1 MNIDPVTLAVVRG
14 ALEQIAE
21 EMDTALASSA
31 ISPVIADAWDRAS
44 GIFHPV
50 TGEVIAQGA
59 TGLPIFIFVMQSTV
73 QEVMK
78 SHPPESML
86 PGDVFIVND
95 PYRGGTHTMDVKFV
109 RPYFED
115 GKVAMFVANTGHW
128 PDVGGMTPGGF
139 TPVATDVYQEGL
151 RLPPV
156 RIYKAGV
163 LNQEL
168 LDVMLLNMRVSEDR
182 YGDLAAQINAL
193 DLGCKRLE
201 DLFAL
206 YGAKGLY
213 GCIDELKARSE
224 RLMRQHIEAVPDG
237 TYHFTD
243 YLDSDGVDEG
253 RLTVDLKLTVQGS
266 EISFDLSGS
275 SPACRGPFNMPLACT
290 ISGLMIGIKH
300 VFWDVPINSGCFV
313 PFSYIIPEG
322 SLLNPTPPSSVSGCT
337 TETMQ
342 RLVGVVMG
350 ALGQAIPERVPAC
363 PFGTGTN
370 IGLGG
375 RSPTMGHYATIF
387 FWGGGYGGYFG
398 GDGLSNRS
406 TVISA
411 SRNSSVEVLEQT
423 VPLLFT
429 RYSVR
434 ENSAGDGQYRGGFGV
449 EVSFQLRDGDGYL
462 TLLGDRGV
470 VAPYGLC
477 GGNPGLPADHDF
489 HVRGTTFKAPHLT
502 KIDRLYLRPGDGVSL
517 RTPGGGGYGPPPK
530 RSSEARE
537 RDHANGYIHD

>member
-44 GIFHPV
+44 GIFHPQ
-50 TGEVIAQGA
+50 TGEVIAQGS

-73 QEVMK
+73 QEVIK
-78 SHPPESML
+78 AHPPESMR

-109 RPYFED
+109 KPYFHD

-156 RIYKAGV
+156 HIYQAGK
-163 LNQEL
+163 LNQAL

-193 DLGCKRLE
+193 DLGARRLE

-206 YGAKGLY
+206 YGEEGLFR
-213 GCIDELKARSE
+213 CIDELKARSE

-237 TYHFTD
+237 TYHFSD
-243 YLDSDGVDEG
+243 VLDSDGVDEG
-253 RLTVDLKLTVQGS
+253 RLTLDLKLTVKGS

-313 PFSYIIPEG
+313 PFHYVIPEG
-322 SLLNPTPPSSVSGCT
+322 SLLNPRPPSPVSGCT

-342 RLVGVVMG
+342 RLISVVMG

-370 IGLGG
+370 IGIGG
-375 RSPTMGHYATIF
+375 HSPTMGHYATIF
-387 FWGGGYGGYFG
+387 FWGGGYGGYLG
-398 GDGLSNRS
+398 SDGLTNGS
-406 TVISA
+406 TVVAA

-434 ENSAGDGQYRGGFGV
+434 ENSAGDGEYRGGFGV
-449 EVSFQLRDGDGYL
+449 EVSFQLRDGEGYL
-462 TLLGDRGV
+462 TLVGDRGAV
-470 VAPYGLC
+470 GPYGLC
-477 GGNPGLPADHDF
+477 GGKSGLPADHDF
-489 HVRGTTFKAPHLT
+489 NVRGKTFKAPHLT
-502 KIDRLYLRPGDGVSL
+502 KIDRLYLRPGDGVAL
-517 RTPGGGGYGPPPK
+517 RTPGGGGYGAPGK
-530 RSSEARE
+530 RSPDARE
-537 RDHANGYIHD
+537 RDRANGYIRT